1 MCDIHSAKHA
11 HAAASR
17 TAARLKVFRT
27 YRSASCVRSRVRV
40 SPARLASS
48 PCVKKRR
55 ATRKKKE
62 GARWGREDFK
72 HSPHSREA
80 RRACGTHRCG
90 AAAAS
95 CSRVGK
101 SRVRNVFWEGGG
113 TLSCLS
119 CVFLHL
125 RHRHLLLS
133 LSGDQ
138 SPRNLRSRRC
148 ALSPRTG
155 LKSCRSAPPP
165 PPLLRSFREEA
176 EESGA
181 AGEGL
186 GVIGCSFSLSL
197 PVSACHV

>member
-17 TAARLKVFRT
+17 TAAQLKVFRT

-55 ATRKKKE
+55 ATRKKR
-62 GARWGREDFK
+62 GG
-72 HSPHSREA
+72 
-80 RRACGTHRCG
+80 
-90 AAAAS
+90 
-95 CSRVGK
+95 
-101 SRVRNVFWEGGG
+101 EGGG
-113 TLSCLS
+113 GRKDFTHSPTLERRGGHAGRTGAGQRQRPAHELERAASEMFPGGGGLSCLS

-125 RHRHLLLS
+125 RHLLLC

-148 ALSPRTG
+148 ALSPRAG
-155 LKSCRSAPPP
+155 LKSCRSAPRRAAAA
-165 PPLLRSFREEA
+165 PLVP
-176 EESGA
+176 G
-181 AGEGL
+181 GG
-186 GVIGCSFSLSL
+186 
-197 PVSACHV
+197 